1 MFNNL
6 KEKIGGYTN
15 RLFSFMKEK
24 ISKIKDLF
32 TKENL
37 LMINKCFKKENLLKI
52 KDFFNKENLLKIK
65 EKLLQKRDW
74 TEYFFI
80 GLIVLAIV
88 MILVEFGSTKA
99 EQKAFLEQ
107 QEQLQEQKEV
117 TETVEETPEVKVTN
131 EDGILF
137 EYEELYNQNNDM
149 IGWLKI
155 EDTVIDYPVMQ
166 TMEDENFYLK
176 RNFEKESDDNGCL
189 IMDTDSV
196 VGVGTKELGY
206 VESKEPSSNLIIH
219 GHNMKSG
226 NMFGELDL
234 YKNETY
240 GKEHNIIC
248 FDSIYEKREYEL
260 ISVFYSQVFYQ
271 HEDVFKFYK
280 FFQADT
286 QEEFDDWYN
295 NIKQMSLYDTGVEAE
310 LGDEFITLSV
320 CAYHVEDGRFVVV
333 GKRIK

>member
-6 KEKIGGYTN
+6 KEKMGGYKN

-24 ISKIKDLF
+24 LSKIKDLF

-37 LMINKCFKKENLLKI
+37 LKM

-74 TEYFFI
+74 TDYLFI

-88 MILVEFGSTKA
+88 MILVEFGNNKA
-99 EQKAFLEQ
+99 DQKAFLEQ

-117 TETVEETPEVKVTN
+117 VEEVVEEVPVRN
-131 EDGILF
+131 EDGILL

-155 EDTVIDYPVMQ
+155 DDTVIDYPVMQ
-166 TMEDENFYLK
+166 TMDDENFYLK
-176 RNFEKESDDNGCL
+176 RNFEKESEDNGCL

-196 VGVGTKELGY
+196 VGEGTKELGY
-206 VESKEPSSNLIIH
+206 IESKEPSSNLIIH

-234 YKNETY
+234 YEDETY
-240 GKEHNIIC
+240 GKEHNIIY
-248 FDSIYEKREYEL
+248 FDSLYEKREYEL

-271 HEDVFKFYK
+271 HEEVFKYYK

-286 QEEFDDWYN
+286 QEEFDNWYN
-295 NIKQMSLYDTGVEAE
+295 NIKEMSLYDTGVEAE